1 MQTVFENG
9 VLTLTLTGN
18 VTGANAPE
26 LEAEI
31 YKVLEQL
38 HPDAVVIDCDGVE
51 YMSSSGLH
59 VILRVRQNVDQ
70 TSLIR
75 VHPEFYEILETT
87 GFTEMMEVQKAHRV
101 VSVAGCELIGRGA
114 NGKIYRL
121 DEENIIKVYTN
132 TDSLP
137 EIRHERELSRA
148 AFVLGVPTAIPYD
161 VVMIAEGGYG
171 SIYELLNAKTYVQ
184 LYNDGEKTLKELAEM
199 SVALLK
205 LIHSRVVIQSFVPSA
220 RDTTLGWF
228 QILRD
233 DLPSEEVEKLCTL
246 ISALPDDMHMIHG
259 DYHFR
264 NLMYQNG
271 ESLLIDMDKLS
282 HGHPVFELAAIY
294 NAYCGFGAVDHSV
307 TKQFMG
313 IDYETTVVLWRK
325 ILEGYLETKE
335 ESTLQSI
342 EDKVKVISYARLMRH
357 MIRENEINTE
367 AGRKQFAY
375 YHAGLTE
382 LLPRIDTLQF

>member
-9 VLTLTLTGN
+9 VLTVTLTGN
-18 VTGANAPE
+18 VTGTNAPE
-26 LEAEI
+26 LETEI
-31 YKVLEQL
+31 YEVLEQL

-51 YMSSSGLH
+51 YMSSSGLR

-87 GFTEMMEVQKAHRV
+87 GFTEMMEVQKAYRV

-171 SIYELLNAKTYVQ
+171 SIYELLNAKTY
-184 LYNDGEKTLKELAEM
+184 
-199 SVALLK
+199 
-205 LIHSRVVIQSFVPSA
+205 
-220 RDTTLGWF
+220 
-228 QILRD
+228 
-233 DLPSEEVEKLCTL
+233 
-246 ISALPDDMHMIHG
+246 
-259 DYHFR
+259 
-264 NLMYQNG
+264 
-271 ESLLIDMDKLS
+271 
-282 HGHPVFELAAIY
+282 
-294 NAYCGFGAVDHSV
+294 AYCGFGAVDHSV

-357 MIRENEINTE
+357 MIRENEVNTE
-367 AGRKQFAY
+367 AGRKQFAH